1 MLGTANFA
9 FGTYWAWPQHQE
21 VKVGVSHSLH
31 FICGLSVWGV
41 EPVVT
46 HQTSRLESTGVCGVQ
61 QNCGSTWLRMGV
73 AAAACLVHQIL
84 HLYWAWQYR
93 CIIIFA
99 AKCTP

>member
-21 VKVGVSHSLH
+21 VKVGVSHSFH
-31 FICGLSVWGV
+31 FIFGLSVWGV

-46 HQTSRLESTGVCGVQ
+46 HQTSRLESTGVCVVQ
-61 QNCGSTWLRMGV
+61 QNFGSTWLRMGV
-73 AAAACLVHQIL
+73 AAAACLVHLCICIGRGNI
-84 HLYWAWQYR
+84 R

-99 AKCTP
+99 AKCSP